1 MRAFDT
7 NLLVRILTRD
17 DAGQLEIIDRLM
29 DQADATGEVFFV
41 PVTVVLELEW
51 VLRSVYKRTKPQL
64 LTALGALLQN
74 ASLAIERHQ
83 AVELALDAVETGK
96 GRIDFA
102 DALHIGTSAA
112 AKHAPLL
119 TFDEGCARLAG
130 AELLQ

>member
-17 DAGQLEIIDRLM
+17 DAGQVKVIDRLM

-41 PVTVVLELEW
+41 PITVVLELEW
-51 VLRSVYKRTKPQL
+51 VLRSVYKRTKPQM

-74 ASLAIERHQ
+74 ASLAIEHHQ
-83 AVELALDAVETGK
+83 AVELALDAIETGQ

-102 DALHIGTSAA
+102 DALHVGISAT
-112 AKHAPLL
+112 AKHDPLL
-119 TFDEGCARLAG
+119 TFDHGCARLSG
-130 AELLQ
+130 AELLR

>member
-1 MRAFDT
+1 VRAFDT

-17 DAGQLEIIDRLM
+17 DAGQVEVIDRLM

-51 VLRSVYKRTKPQL
+51 VLRSIYKRTKPQL

-74 ASLAIERHQ
+74 ASLAIEHHQ
-83 AVELALDAVETGK
+83 AVELALDAIDTGR

-102 DALHIGTSAA
+102 DALHVGISAT
-112 AKHAPLL
+112 AKHHPLL
-119 TFDEGCARLAG
+119 TFDRGCARLSG
-130 AELLQ
+130 AELLR